1 MDVSGFEKVRD
12 QAVDR
17 EVAVEC
23 RAEDGKVVQDFG
35 EGKEAVVFR
44 NPSVP
49 ESSKRSHKPGGAH
62 PPREHKTTSL
72 APALILSYAISF
84 PVSPEP
90 RMSTFRPASC
100 ARSL

>member
-1 MDVSGFEKVRD
+1 MKLGHPRVDVSRFKEVRD

-44 NPSVP
+44 S
-49 ESSKRSHKPGGAH
+49 
-62 PPREHKTTSL
+62 TS
-72 APALILSYAISF
+72 I
-84 PVSPEP
+84 PV
-90 RMSTFRPASC
+90 A
-100 ARSL
+100 